1 MIDIEIPALKVKL
14 DAKEDFLFIDVREP
28 FEYAEYNLGAKL
40 IPLGN
45 LAGALNDLEPYKE
58 KEIIIHC
65 RSGARSGTAKNMLA
79 ELGYKNVRNV
89 LGGILEWQRL
99 YVNP

>member
-1 MIDIEIPALKVKL
+1 MIDIEIPELKAKL

-40 IPLGN
+40 IPLGS
-45 LAGALNDLEPYKE
+45 LPGSLNELEPFKE

-65 RSGARSGTAKNMLA
+65 RSGARSGTAKNMLV

>member
-1 MIDIEIPALKVKL
+1 MIDIEIPELKAKI
-14 DAKEDFLFIDVREP
+14 DAKENFLFIDVREP

-45 LAGALNDLEPYKE
+45 LVGALNELEPYKE

-65 RSGARSGTAKNMLA
+65 RSGMRSNTAKNMLA